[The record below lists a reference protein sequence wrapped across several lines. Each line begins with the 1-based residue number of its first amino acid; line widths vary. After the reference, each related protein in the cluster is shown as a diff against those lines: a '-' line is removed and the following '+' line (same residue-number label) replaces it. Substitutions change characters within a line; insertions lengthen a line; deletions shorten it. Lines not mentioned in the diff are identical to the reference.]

1 MAVVRI
7 SDQMKKIVMAA
18 ARNTFE
24 KRHQAARESLTLP
37 MTAEDIYSRIYGKW
51 VDQMEALPKEFFN
64 YTDQFTVERIHGIG
78 YAHTFKLVT
87 EKPLPRNIPAMPHVR
102 TARSYGANTLDLL
115 DDGSGRWTPLFQA
128 FEAWRERVQAI
139 ENERATFTS
148 GVKHVLDSHTTLA
161 AALRTWPPL
170 WDLIPETYRNKHNEV
185 VPKKDRQQ
193 EMALESGV
201 DMDRL
206 TAMAALNKIL

>member
-7 SDQMKKIVMAA
+7 SDQMKKLVIAT

-24 KRHQAARESLTLP
+24 KRLDTVRASLEIP
-37 MTAEDIYSRIYGKW
+37 MTAENIYSYIFGEWIDK
-51 VDQMEALPKEFFN
+51 MEALPKEFFN
-64 YTDQFTVERIHGIG
+64 YSNEFVVERIHGVG
-78 YAHTFKLVT
+78 YSHTFKLAT
-87 EKPLPRNIPAMPHVR
+87 EMPLPRNIPAMSHVK
-102 TARSYGANTLDLL
+102 TARSYGANTFELL
-115 DDGSGRWTPLFQA
+115 DDGSGTWTPLFQA
-128 FEAWRERVQAI
+128 LEAWRGHIMAI
-139 ENERATFTS
+139 ENERATFVN

-170 WDLIPETYRNKHNEV
+170 WDLIPEIYRDKHREV

-206 TAMAALNKIL
+206 TALAAINKMI

>member
-24 KRHQAARESLTLP
+24 KRLDAARKNLVIPT
-37 MTAEDIYSRIYGKW
+37 TAEDIYSHIFGEW

-64 YTDQFTVERIHGIG
+64 YSSEITIERIHGIG
-78 YAHTFKLVT
+78 YSHTFKLVT

-185 VPKKDRQQ
+185 VPKRDRQQ

-201 DMDRL
+201 DMERL

>member
-7 SDQMKKIVMAA
+7 SDQMKKLVIAT

-24 KRHQAARESLTLP
+24 KRLDTARDSLELP
-37 MTAEDIYSRIYGKW
+37 MTAEDVYSRIFGEW
-51 VDQMEALPKEFFN
+51 VDKMEALPKEFFN
-64 YTDQFTVERIHGIG
+64 YSSEITIERIHGVG
-78 YAHTFKLVT
+78 HSHTFKLAT
-87 EKPLPRNIPAMPHVR
+87 EKPLPRYMPTMPHVR
-102 TARSYGANTLDLL
+102 AARSYGATTLDLL
-115 DDGSGRWTPLFQA
+115 EDDSGTWTALFQA
-128 FEAWRERVQAI
+128 FEARRNRVVAI
-139 ENERATFTS
+139 ENERSTFVN

-170 WDLIPETYRNKHNEV
+170 WDLIPEIYRNKHREV

-206 TAMAALNKIL
+206 TALAAINKMI

>member
-7 SDQMKKIVMAA
+7 SDQMKKIVIAT

-24 KRHQAARESLTLP
+24 KRLDTARASLEIP
-37 MTAEDIYSRIYGKW
+37 MTAENVYSCIFGEW
-51 VDQMEALPKEFFN
+51 VDKMEALPKEFFN
-64 YTDQFTVERIHGIG
+64 YSNEITIERIHGVG
-78 YAHTFKLVT
+78 HSHTFRLMAEV
-87 EKPLPRNIPAMPHVR
+87 PLPRNIPAMPHVR
-102 TARSYGANTLDLL
+102 TTRSYGANTLELL
-115 DDGSGRWTPLFQA
+115 DDGSGTWTALFQA
-128 FEAWRERVQAI
+128 FEARRDRVTSI
-139 ENERATFTS
+139 ENERSTFVS

-170 WDLIPETYRNKHNEV
+170 WDLIPETYRNKHREV
-185 VPKKDRQQ
+185 VPKKDKQQ

-206 TAMAALNKIL
+206 TAIAAINKMI

>member
-24 KRHQAARESLTLP
+24 KRHDAARASLELP
-37 MTAEDIYSRIYGKW
+37 MTAEDVYSCIFGEW
-51 VDQMEALPKEFFN
+51 VDKMEALPKEFFN
-64 YTDQFTVERIHGIG
+64 YSSEFVVERIHGIG
-78 YAHTFKLVT
+78 YSHTFKLVA
-87 EKPLPRNIPAMPHVR
+87 EMPLPRNIPAMPHVR
-102 TARSYGANTLDLL
+102 TSRSYGANTLELL
-115 DDGSGRWTPLFQA
+115 DDGSGTWTALFQA
-128 FEAWRERVQAI
+128 FEAWRKRVVDI
-139 ENERATFTS
+139 ENERATFVS
-148 GVKHVLDSHTTLA
+148 GIKHVLDSHTTLA

-170 WDLIPETYRNKHNEV
+170 WDLIPETYRNKHREV
-185 VPKKDRQQ
+185 VPKKDKQQ

-206 TAMAALNKIL
+206 TAIAAINKMI